1 MGNHRADVTSDSP
14 RSVTPSPGATTS
26 NSYVGKRRAAPATD
40 SPASRPAPRA
50 TGSTSYV
57 GKRRAAPSP
66 AVGTAKPSPISE
78 TPEEPVAK
86 ARPNRVVLEPTGK
99 LPVVGSLRQAAP
111 LDKEATDGRISTGEL
126 RALVEGDGGGSSPFP
141 AKFPTPT
148 ASPKPA
154 STPIVPVQRRAAQI
168 DPVLADL
175 LSSMGIDPD
184 KVTPDVLEDL
194 GVGGM
199 TTSELT
205 KFLTQPT
212 KRPPFKSMASKPV
225 STKTPPRGVPATPA
239 PPEPARPEPV
249 APAAPAASV
258 VPEPTFEAP
267 EPTHTPKP
275 LRMANTFAPLTGKLR
290 AVRSARPVSA
300 PLIAAPPVAPSVP
313 AYEAPVEHEAK
324 EPRGFQEAYDAPP
337 SSFKIDTTSFPAP
350 PVSLPEQIDFDSMAI
365 DLPAESYPVDAPYYE
380 EPRADEAFY
389 QDAYAEGYGPQQ
401 SEAYFRA
408 ETGSI
413 DLPSISEIATYR
425 PELNEHPAVETTG
438 TMVGIGGPTRPRTR
452 RATAAAAGGRPTVP
466 LTAGAAALA
475 AAIGGIALTGGPTMV
490 AADDVRLVGATALGG
505 DSEMVAVGD
514 RKATVSRN
522 DERSEADTAASDREK
537 ALQGIDVQADKQDKF
552 LKSNM
557 WELPIAAGTYRITG
571 TFGSSGANWSSTH
584 TGLDFATSYG
594 TPIHAVSRGTVTST
608 GWDGAYGNKTVIT
621 MDDGTELWY
630 CHQSDFGVE
639 VGQTV
644 SPGETIGYV
653 GSTGNSTGNHLHLEV
668 RPGGGDAVDPDSAL
682 NEHGVDPS

>member
-26 NSYVGKRRAAPATD
+26 SSYVGKRRAAPATD

-66 AVGTAKPSPISE
+66 AVGTATPTPAPE
-78 TPEEPVAK
+78 TVEEPVAK
-86 ARPNRVVLEPTGK
+86 ARPNRVVLEQTGK
-99 LPVVGSLRQAAP
+99 MPVVGSPR
-111 LDKEATDGRISTGEL
+111 DTEATDGRISTGEL
-126 RALVEGDGGGSSPFP
+126 RALVEGDGGPSFP
-141 AKFPTPT
+141 ATFPTTP
-148 ASPKPA
+148 PA
-154 STPIVPVQRRAAQI
+154 PQAPRPIVPVQRRAAQI

-184 KVTPDVLEDL
+184 KVTPEVLEDL

-212 KRPPFKSMASKPV
+212 KPAPMRAALSTPV
-225 STKTPPRGVPATPA
+225 STKTPPRGIPAAPA
-239 PPEPARPEPV
+239 PSRPEPV
-249 APAAPAASV
+249 APVAPVVPAAPAAPV
-258 VPEPTFEAP
+258 APEPTFQAP

-275 LRMANTFAPLTGKLR
+275 LRMANTFAPLTGKVR
-290 AVRSARPVSA
+290 AVRQARQIP
-300 PLIAAPPVAPSVP
+300 APPMAPAPAP
-313 AYEAPVEHEAK
+313 AYEPEVR
-324 EPRGFQEAYDAPP
+324 EPRGFQEAFDAPP
-337 SSFKIDTTSFPAP
+337 TSFKIDTTSFPAP
-350 PVSLPEQIDFDSMAI
+350 PVSLPQQIDFDSMAI
-365 DLPAESYPVDAPYYE
+365 DLPAETYTADAPYYE
-380 EPRADEAFY
+380 APQAAEPFY
-389 QDAYAEGYGPQQ
+389 QDDYADGYGHEAHQA
-401 SEAYFRA
+401 EAYFRA

-425 PELNEHPAVETTG
+425 PELHDLPAVETTG

-452 RATAAAAGGRPTVP
+452 RAAAAAAGGRPTVP

-505 DSEMVAVGD
+505 DSDMVVVGD
-514 RKATVSRN
+514 RSATVTRN

-537 ALQGIDVQADKQDKF
+537 ALQGVDVQADKQDKF
-552 LKSNM
+552 LKSNL
-557 WELPIAAGTYRITG
+557 WELPIPAGVYRITG
-571 TFGSSGANWSSTH
+571 TFGSSGSNWASTH
-584 TGLDFATSYG
+584 TGLDFAAPYG
-594 TPIHAVSRGTVTST
+594 TPIHAIARGTVTET
-608 GWDGAYGNKTVIT
+608 AWGGAYGNRTIIT
-621 MDDGTELWY
+621 LDDGTEIWY
-630 CHQSDFGVE
+630 CHQSDYGVS

-644 SPGETIGYV
+644 SPGEVIGYV
-653 GSTGNSTGNHLHLEV
+653 GSTGNSTGNHLHVEV
-668 RPGGGDAVDPDSAL
+668 RPGGGDAVDPDAAL

>member
-26 NSYVGKRRAAPATD
+26 SSSYVGKRRAAPATD

-66 AVGTAKPSPISE
+66 AVGTATPPPAPE
-78 TPEEPVAK
+78 TSEEPVAK
-86 ARPNRVVLEPTGK
+86 ARPNRVVLEQTGK
-99 LPVVGSLRQAAP
+99 LPVVGSP
-111 LDKEATDGRISTGEL
+111 LDEEATDGRISTGEL
-126 RALVEGDGGGSSPFP
+126 RALVEGDGGPSFP
-141 AKFPTPT
+141 ASFPTTPS
-148 ASPKPA
+148 AIPA
-154 STPIVPVQRRAAQI
+154 PRPIVPTQRRAAQI

-184 KVTPDVLEDL
+184 KVTPEVLEDL

-212 KRPPFKSMASKPV
+212 KPAPMKAVSSTL
-225 STKTPPRGVPATPA
+225 STKTPPRGVPAAPA
-239 PPEPARPEPV
+239 AAAPVRPEPV
-249 APAAPAASV
+249 APAAPVAPPAPVAPAAPV
-258 VPEPTFEAP
+258 APEPTFQAP

-275 LRMANTFAPLTGKLR
+275 LRMANTFAPLTGKVR
-290 AVRSARPVSA
+290 AVRQARQIPAS
-300 PLIAAPPVAPSVP
+300 PVAPPPPP
-313 AYEAPVEHEAK
+313 AYEPEVK
-324 EPRGFQEAYDAPP
+324 EPRGFQEAFDAPP
-337 SSFKIDTTSFPAP
+337 TSFKIDTTSFPAP
-350 PVSLPEQIDFDSMAI
+350 PVSLPQQIDFDSMAI
-365 DLPAESYPVDAPYYE
+365 DLPAETYTVDAPYYE
-380 EPRADEAFY
+380 APQAAEPFY
-389 QDAYAEGYGPQQ
+389 QDDYAGGYDHDVHQA
-401 SEAYFRA
+401 EAYFRA

-425 PELNEHPAVETTG
+425 PELHDLPAVETTG

-452 RATAAAAGGRPTVP
+452 RAAAAAAGGRPTVP
-466 LTAGAAALA
+466 MTAGAAALA

-505 DSEMVAVGD
+505 DSDMVVVGD
-514 RKATVSRN
+514 RSATVTRN
-522 DERSEADTAASDREK
+522 DERSDADTAASDREK
-537 ALQGIDVQADKQDKF
+537 ALQGVDVQADKQDKF
-552 LKSNM
+552 LKSNL
-557 WELPIAAGTYRITG
+557 WELPIPAGVYRITG

-584 TGLDFATSYG
+584 TGLDFAAPYG
-594 TPIHAVSRGTVTST
+594 TPIHAIARGTVTET
-608 GWDGAYGNKTVIT
+608 AWGGAYGNRTIIT
-621 MDDGTELWY
+621 LDDGTEIWY
-630 CHQSDFGVE
+630 CHQSDYGVS

-644 SPGETIGYV
+644 SPGEVIGYV
-653 GSTGNSTGNHLHLEV
+653 GSTGNSTGNHLHIEV
-668 RPGGGDAVDPDSAL
+668 RPGGGDAVDPDAAL

>member
-26 NSYVGKRRAAPATD
+26 SSYVGKRRAAPATD

-66 AVGTAKPSPISE
+66 AVGTATPSPAPE

-86 ARPNRVVLEPTGK
+86 ARPNRVVLEQTGK
-99 LPVVGSLRQAAP
+99 MPVVGSPR
-111 LDKEATDGRISTGEL
+111 DDEATDGRISTGEL
-126 RALVEGDGGGSSPFP
+126 RALVEGDGGPTFP
-141 AKFPTPT
+141 ASFPTTP
-148 ASPKPA
+148 PPA
-154 STPIVPVQRRAAQI
+154 QPAPRPIVPTQRRAAQI

-184 KVTPDVLEDL
+184 KVTPEVLEDL
-194 GVGGM
+194 GIGGM

-212 KRPPFKSMASKPV
+212 KPTPTKAASSDV
-225 STKTPPRGVPATPA
+225 STKTPPRGVPAAPA
-239 PPEPARPEPV
+239 AAAPVRPEPV
-249 APAAPAASV
+249 APVAPVAPPAPAAPAAPV
-258 VPEPTFEAP
+258 APEPAFQAP

-275 LRMANTFAPLTGKLR
+275 LRMANTFAPLTGKVR
-290 AVRSARPVSA
+290 AVRQARQIP
-300 PLIAAPPVAPSVP
+300 APPVTPVTP
-313 AYEAPVEHEAK
+313 PPAPVYEPEVM

-337 SSFKIDTTSFPAP
+337 TSFKIDTTSFPAP
-350 PVSLPEQIDFDSMAI
+350 PVALPQQIDFDSMAI
-365 DLPAESYPVDAPYYE
+365 DLPAETYTVDPPYYE
-380 EPRADEAFY
+380 APQAAEPFYRDDYTSAYDHEAH
-389 QDAYAEGYGPQQ
+389 QA
-401 SEAYFRA
+401 EAYFRA

-413 DLPSISEIATYR
+413 DLPSISEIATHR
-425 PELNEHPAVETTG
+425 PEINDLPAVETTG

-452 RATAAAAGGRPTVP
+452 RAAAAAAGGRPTVP

-475 AAIGGIALTGGPTMV
+475 AAIGGIAMTGGPTMV

-505 DSEMVAVGD
+505 DSDMVVVGD
-514 RKATVSRN
+514 RSATVTRN
-522 DERSEADTAASDREK
+522 DERSDADTAASDREK
-537 ALQGIDVQADKQDKF
+537 ALQGVDVQADKQDKF
-552 LKSNM
+552 LKSNL
-557 WELPIAAGTYRITG
+557 WELPIPAGVYRITG

-584 TGLDFATSYG
+584 TGLDFAAPYG
-594 TPIHAVSRGTVTST
+594 TPIHAIARGTVTET
-608 GWDGAYGNKTVIT
+608 AWGGAYGNRTIIT
-621 MDDGTELWY
+621 LDDGTEIWY
-630 CHQSDFGVE
+630 CHQSDYGVS

-644 SPGETIGYV
+644 SPGEVIGYV
-653 GSTGNSTGNHLHLEV
+653 GSTGNSTGNHLHIEV
-668 RPGGGDAVDPDSAL
+668 RPGGGDAVDPDAAL

>member
-26 NSYVGKRRAAPATD
+26 SSYVGKRRAAPATD

-66 AVGTAKPSPISE
+66 AVGTATPTPAPE
-78 TPEEPVAK
+78 TSEEPVAK
-86 ARPNRVVLEPTGK
+86 ARPNRVVLEQTGK
-99 LPVVGSLRQAAP
+99 MPVVGSPR
-111 LDKEATDGRISTGEL
+111 DTEATDGRISTGEL
-126 RALVEGDGGGSSPFP
+126 RALVEGDGGPSFP
-141 AKFPTPT
+141 ASFPTP
-148 ASPKPA
+148 SSVQPA
-154 STPIVPVQRRAAQI
+154 SRPIVPTQRRAAQI

-184 KVTPDVLEDL
+184 KVTPEVLEDL

-212 KRPPFKSMASKPV
+212 KPAPMKAALSKPV
-225 STKTPPRGVPATPA
+225 STKTPPRGIPAASVA
-239 PPEPARPEPV
+239 PV
-249 APAAPAASV
+249 VPAAPAAPV
-258 VPEPTFEAP
+258 APVAPEPTFQAP

-275 LRMANTFAPLTGKLR
+275 LRMANTFAPLTGKVR
-290 AVRSARPVSA
+290 AVRQARQIP
-300 PLIAAPPVAPSVP
+300 APPMAPAPAP
-313 AYEAPVEHEAK
+313 AYESEVM
-324 EPRGFQEAYDAPP
+324 EPRGFQEAFDAPP
-337 SSFKIDTTSFPAP
+337 TSFKIDTTSFPAP
-350 PVSLPEQIDFDSMAI
+350 PVSLPQQIDFDSMAI
-365 DLPAESYPVDAPYYE
+365 DLPAETYTADAPYYE
-380 EPRADEAFY
+380 APQAEPFY
-389 QDAYAEGYGPQQ
+389 QDDYTGDYGHEAHQAE
-401 SEAYFRA
+401 SYFRA

-425 PELNEHPAVETTG
+425 PELHDLPAVETTG

-452 RATAAAAGGRPTVP
+452 RAAAAAAGGRPTVP
-466 LTAGAAALA
+466 MTAGAAALA

-505 DSEMVAVGD
+505 DSDMVVVGD
-514 RKATVSRN
+514 RSATVTRN

-537 ALQGIDVQADKQDKF
+537 ALQGVDVQADKQDKF
-552 LKSNM
+552 LKSNL
-557 WELPIAAGTYRITG
+557 WELPIPAGVYRITG

-584 TGLDFATSYG
+584 TGLDFAAPYG
-594 TPIHAVSRGTVTST
+594 TPIRSVARGTVTEV
-608 GWDGAYGNKTVIT
+608 GWGGAYGNRTIIT
-621 MDDGTELWY
+621 LDDGTEIWY
-630 CHQSDFGVE
+630 CHQSDYGVS

-644 SPGETIGYV
+644 SPGEVIGYV
-653 GSTGNSTGNHLHLEV
+653 GSTGNSTGNHLHIEV
-668 RPGGGDAVDPDSAL
+668 RPGGGDAVDPDAAL
-682 NEHGVDPS
+682 NEHGVDPT

>member
-1 MGNHRADVTSDSP
+1 M
-14 RSVTPSPGATTS
+14 
-26 NSYVGKRRAAPATD
+26 
-40 SPASRPAPRA
+40 
-50 TGSTSYV
+50 
-57 GKRRAAPSP
+57 
-66 AVGTAKPSPISE
+66 
-78 TPEEPVAK
+78 
-86 ARPNRVVLEPTGK
+86 VLEQTGA
-99 LPVVGSLRQAAP
+99 LPVVGSPRTGAP
-111 LDKEATDGRISTGEL
+111 LDNEGDDGRISTGEL
-126 RALVEGDGGGSSPFP
+126 RALVEGDGGPSFPSSFPTQLP
-141 AKFPTPT
+141 AKVAPR
-148 ASPKPA
+148 
-154 STPIVPVQRRAAQI
+154 PIVPPQRRAVQI
-168 DPVLADL
+168 DPVLSDL

-184 KVTPDVLEDL
+184 KVTPEVLEDL

-205 KFLTQPT
+205 LFLTQPT
-212 KRPPFKSMASKPV
+212 RPAPMKSASSAAV
-225 STKTPPRGVPATPA
+225 STKTPPRGI
-239 PPEPARPEPV
+239 
-249 APAAPAASV
+249 PAAPAPAPVLPVPVPPVAPVAPLAPVAPVAAV
-258 VPEPTFEAP
+258 VPEPTFQAP

-275 LRMANTFAPLTGKLR
+275 LRMANTFAPLTGKVR
-290 AVRSARPVSA
+290 AVRQARQIPA
-300 PLIAAPPVAPSVP
+300 PP
-313 AYEAPVEHEAK
+313 AYEPEVPEAK
-324 EPRGFQEAYDAPP
+324 EPRGFQEAFDAPP
-337 SSFKIDTTSFPAP
+337 TSFKIDTTTFPAP

-365 DLPAESYPVDAPYYE
+365 DLPAETYTVDAPYYE
-380 EPRADEAFY
+380 EPQAAEAFY
-389 QDAYAEGYGPQQ
+389 QDDYSYGHDPQQ
-401 SEAYFRA
+401 AEAYFRA
-408 ETGSI
+408 DTGSI

-425 PELNEHPAVETTG
+425 PELHDLPAVETTG
-438 TMVGIGGPTRPRTR
+438 TMVGIGGPTRPRAR
-452 RATAAAAGGRPTVP
+452 RAAAAAAGGRPTVP

-505 DSEMVAVGD
+505 DSDMVVVGD
-514 RKATVSRN
+514 RSATVSRN

-537 ALQGIDVQADKQDKF
+537 ALQGVDVQADKQDKF

-557 WELPIAAGTYRITG
+557 WELPLAAGTYRITG

-594 TPIHAVSRGTVTST
+594 TPIRAVSRGTVTFS

-682 NEHGVDPS
+682 NEHGVDPT

>member
-26 NSYVGKRRAAPATD
+26 SSSYVGKRRAAPATD

-66 AVGTAKPSPISE
+66 AVGTAKPSPAPE

-86 ARPNRVVLEPTGK
+86 ARPNRVVLEQTGK
-99 LPVVGSLRQAAP
+99 LPVVGSPRA
-111 LDKEATDGRISTGEL
+111 DEASDGRISTGEL
-126 RALVEGDGGGSSPFP
+126 RALVEGDGGPSFP
-141 AKFPTPT
+141 ASFPTTPAPT
-148 ASPKPA
+148 QFAPR
-154 STPIVPVQRRAAQI
+154 PIVPVQRRAAQI

-184 KVTPDVLEDL
+184 KVTPEVLEDL

-205 KFLTQPT
+205 MFLTQPAKPAPT
-212 KRPPFKSMASKPV
+212 KATSSRAV
-225 STKTPPRGVPATPA
+225 STKTPPRGVPAAPA
-239 PPEPARPEPV
+239 ALAPALPEPVVPEPVLPEPV
-249 APAAPAASV
+249 APVAPVA
-258 VPEPTFEAP
+258 PEPTFQAP

-290 AVRSARPVSA
+290 AVRQARQSPA
-300 PLIAAPPVAPSVP
+300 PAAP
-313 AYEAPVEHEAK
+313 AYEPEVQ
-324 EPRGFQEAYDAPP
+324 EPRGFQEAFDAPP
-337 SSFKIDTTSFPAP
+337 TSFKIDTTSFPAP
-350 PVSLPEQIDFDSMAI
+350 PVSLPQQIDFDSMAI
-365 DLPAESYPVDAPYYE
+365 DLPAESYTVDAPYHE
-380 EPRADEAFY
+380 EPQGHEAFY
-389 QDAYAEGYGPQQ
+389 QNDYADDYHRDPQQ
-401 SEAYFRA
+401 AETYFRA
-408 ETGSI
+408 DTGSI

-425 PELNEHPAVETTG
+425 PELHDLPAVETTG

-452 RATAAAAGGRPTVP
+452 RASAAAAGGRPTVP

-505 DSEMVAVGD
+505 DSDMVVVGD
-514 RKATVSRN
+514 RSATVTRN

-537 ALQGIDVQADKQDKF
+537 ALQGVDVQADKQDKF

-557 WELPIAAGTYRITG
+557 WELPIPAGVYRITG
-571 TFGSSGANWSSTH
+571 TFGSSGSNWSSTH
-584 TGLDFATSYG
+584 TGLDFAAPYG
-594 TPIHAVSRGTVTST
+594 TPIHAIARGTVTET
-608 GWDGAYGNKTVIT
+608 AWGGAYGNRTIIT
-621 MDDGTELWY
+621 LEDGTEIWY
-630 CHQSDFGVE
+630 CHQSDYGVS

-644 SPGETIGYV
+644 SPGEVIGYV
-653 GSTGNSTGNHLHLEV
+653 GSTGNSTGNHLHVEV
-668 RPGGGDAVDPDSAL
+668 RPGGGDAVDPDAAL

>member
-26 NSYVGKRRAAPATD
+26 SSYVGKRRAAPATD

-66 AVGTAKPSPISE
+66 AVGTAKPSAAPEI
-78 TPEEPVAK
+78 PEEPVAK
-86 ARPNRVVLEPTGK
+86 ARPNRVVLDQTGK
-99 LPVVGSLRQAAP
+99 LPVVGSPR
-111 LDKEATDGRISTGEL
+111 DDEATDGRISTGQL
-126 RALVEGDGGGSSPFP
+126 RALVEGDGGASFPTTPLP
-141 AKFPTPT
+141 AK
-148 ASPKPA
+148 PA
-154 STPIVPVQRRAAQI
+154 PRPIVPAQRRAAQI

-184 KVTPDVLEDL
+184 KVTPEVLEDL

-205 KFLTQPT
+205 MFLTQPN
-212 KRPPFKSMASKPV
+212 KPAPAKATSRKTV
-225 STKTPPRGVPATPA
+225 STKTPPRGVPAAPA
-239 PPEPARPEPV
+239 AVLPEPVLPQPALPESVLHEPV
-249 APAAPAASV
+249 APVAPI
-258 VPEPTFEAP
+258 VPEPTFQAP

-275 LRMANTFAPLTGKLR
+275 LRMANTFAPLTGKIR
-290 AVRSARPVSA
+290 AVREARQIP
-300 PLIAAPPVAPSVP
+300 APPVAPAAP
-313 AYEAPVEHEAK
+313 AYEPEVN
-324 EPRGFQEAYDAPP
+324 EPRGFQEAFDAPP
-337 SSFKIDTTSFPAP
+337 ASSFKIDTTSFPAP
-350 PVSLPEQIDFDSMAI
+350 PVALPQQVDFDSMAI
-365 DLPAESYPVDAPYYE
+365 DLPAETHTVDAPYYE
-380 EPRADEAFY
+380 EPQAHEAWYQHDYADDY
-389 QDAYAEGYGPQQ
+389 HRDPQQ
-401 SEAYFRA
+401 AETYFRA
-408 ETGSI
+408 DPSADSGHRTGSI
-413 DLPSISEIATYR
+413 DLPSISEIATYP
-425 PELNEHPAVETTG
+425 PELHDLPAVETTG

-452 RATAAAAGGRPTVP
+452 RAAAAAAGGRPTVP

-505 DSEMVAVGD
+505 DSDMVVVGD
-514 RKATVSRN
+514 RSATVTRN
-522 DERSEADTAASDREK
+522 DERSQADTAASDREK
-537 ALQGIDVQADKQDKF
+537 ALQGVDVQADKQDKF

-571 TFGSSGANWSSTH
+571 TFGSSGSNWASTH
-584 TGLDFATSYG
+584 TGLDFATAYG
-594 TPIHAVSRGTVTST
+594 TRIHAVSRGTVTFT

-682 NEHGVDPS
+682 NEHGVDPT

>member
-26 NSYVGKRRAAPATD
+26 SSSYVGKRRAAPATD

-66 AVGTAKPSPISE
+66 AVGTAKPTPAPEI
-78 TPEEPVAK
+78 PEEPVAK
-86 ARPNRVVLEPTGK
+86 ARPNRVVLEQTGK
-99 LPVVGSLRQAAP
+99 LPVVGSPRT
-111 LDKEATDGRISTGEL
+111 DEAHDGRISTGEL
-126 RALVEGDGGGSSPFP
+126 RALVEGDGPSFP
-141 AKFPTPT
+141 ASFPTP
-148 ASPKPA
+148 PPA
-154 STPIVPVQRRAAQI
+154 ATPIVPVQRRAAQI

-184 KVTPDVLEDL
+184 KVTPEVLEDL

-205 KFLTQPT
+205 MFLTQPT
-212 KRPPFKSMASKPV
+212 KPAPTKATSSRSI
-225 STKTPPRGVPATPA
+225 STKTPPRGIPAAPVPPA
-239 PPEPARPEPV
+239 PVLPEPV
-249 APAAPAASV
+249 APVAPVPPVAPVA
-258 VPEPTFEAP
+258 PEPTFQAP

-275 LRMANTFAPLTGKLR
+275 LRMANTFAPLTGKIR
-290 AVRSARPVSA
+290 AVREARQIP
-300 PLIAAPPVAPSVP
+300 APPVAPAAP
-313 AYEAPVEHEAK
+313 AYEPEIQ
-324 EPRGFQEAYDAPP
+324 EPRGFQEAFDAPP
-337 SSFKIDTTSFPAP
+337 TSFKIDTTSFPAP
-350 PVSLPEQIDFDSMAI
+350 PVSLPQQIDFDSMAI
-365 DLPAESYPVDAPYYE
+365 DLPAETYTADAPYYE
-380 EPRADEAFY
+380 APQPHEAYY
-389 QDAYAEGYGPQQ
+389 QDDYADGYNSDPQQ
-401 SEAYFRA
+401 AETYFRA
-408 ETGSI
+408 DTGSI

-425 PELNEHPAVETTG
+425 PELHDLPAVETTG

-452 RATAAAAGGRPTVP
+452 RAAAAAAGGRPTVP

-505 DSEMVAVGD
+505 DSDMVIVGD
-514 RKATVSRN
+514 RSATVTRN

-537 ALQGIDVQADKQDKF
+537 ALQGVDVQADKQDKF

-557 WELPIAAGTYRITG
+557 WELPIPAGVYRITG
-571 TFGSSGANWSSTH
+571 TFGSSGSNWSSTH
-584 TGLDFATSYG
+584 TGLDFAAPYG
-594 TPIHAVSRGTVTST
+594 TPIHAIARGTVTET
-608 GWDGAYGNKTVIT
+608 AWGGAYGNRTIIT
-621 MDDGTELWY
+621 LEDGTEIWY
-630 CHQSDFGVE
+630 CHQSDYGVS

-644 SPGETIGYV
+644 SPGEVIGYV
-653 GSTGNSTGNHLHLEV
+653 GSTGNSTGNHLHVEV
-668 RPGGGDAVDPDSAL
+668 RPGGGDAVDPDAAL